1 MTPKSFILSVPPKLG
16 ETSQFLQS
24 LQTQRLLPSFLY
36 LPLNVSGPHPSAV
49 GFSLLWS
56 PGAAHKGRSEKTGG
70 GVCRLGEGGG
80 CDPSSIQEG
89 PEIIKSGGSTGA
101 SSLGFPGNLK
111 APSAKGKA
119 PESSDTARDEHGV

>member
-89 PEIIKSGGSTGA
+89 PEIIKSGHLKLIYIIIKTWQDSQIYRIQWNMHL
-101 SSLGFPGNLK
+101 SLLFFF
-111 APSAKGKA
+111 
-119 PESSDTARDEHGV
+119 